1 MKEITAEERQRRA
14 AKAAQTVR
22 ERKERK
28 AAEEQAQRNDRQ
40 RAIDVCRSIRDSA
53 DSTDRDKL
61 DAIKML
67 AELT

>member
-1 MKEITAEERQRRA
+1 MKEIAAEERQRRA

-40 RAIDVCRSIRDSA
+40 RAIELCREIRDNP